1 MPYTEQFSES
11 IARRGIES
19 PYDSVIVQAV
29 GNPDDAALVKAII
42 ATESQWTPG
51 AINREGSTDP
61 AKWSYGLMQV
71 LLSTARDVAGDL
83 ALTGD
88 DLLVPTVNIAIGSAY
103 LLAQRVRFPG
113 LTDAISAY
121 NAGHVASDGRGGYTN
136 QGYVNDVMAYYAWY
150 LAAQEPA
157 ATATITME
165 QRVPGQAGGI
175 GWALMLGLGVLLL
188 FLGVGDKRR

>member
-11 IARRGIES
+11 IARRGVES

-29 GNPDDAALVKAII
+29 GNPDDVALVKAII

-51 AINREGSTDP
+51 AINREGSTNP
-61 AKWSYGLMQV
+61 VNWSYGLMQV
-71 LLSTARDVAGDL
+71 LLSTARDVTADP

-136 QGYVNDVMAYYAWY
+136 QAYVNDVLHYYAFY
-150 LAAQEPA
+150 LAQDPSASGLTLDTTVPA
-157 ATATITME
+157 TT
-165 QRVPGQAGGI
+165 GGL
-175 GWALMLGLGVLLL
+175 GWLLALGLGVLLL
-188 FLGVGDKRR
+188 FLGIGNKRR